1 MTITPKTTVHTLL
14 KEYPFL
20 LDFLAGY
27 NPEFVK
33 LTNPV
38 LRRTMARMATLERVS
53 AMGNVPLNQLMID
66 IAAAIEDQTGEN
78 PGIADNAAA
87 GGVDAERLGAL
98 KQLVLD
104 LHDGQPLD
112 ELTKR
117 FNELFEDVDA
127 SEIAVMEQQLIDEG
141 MPVAEVMRL
150 CDVHVRMFSSALDLH
165 GRVKTSPGHPV
176 NNFQSENDEIKRVTA
191 KLREVLAQLS
201 EAGTADGWAAHR
213 GELAAA
219 LEELRPVDVHYLRK
233 ENQLFPFLEK
243 HGIKGPSQV
252 MWGIHD
258 DIRAALKNAIQSV
271 EDDQAEDALQAS
283 EWVVQAVDD
292 MVTKEEQV
300 LFPMSMEHLDE
311 QEWIEVRSGESEIGY
326 AYLKGVAPWPVP
338 SMGQTPAFFSLES
351 LGKTLRSD
359 DSVLAATDTVGQN
372 LATGSALVE
381 LDTGAL
387 TPEQVNLMLGVLKLD
402 ISFVDENDEVR
413 FYSEGERIFPR
424 SPGVIGRKVQNCHP
438 PQSVHKVQEILDA
451 FRAGTKD
458 VADFWIEIQGRF
470 LHIRYFAMRDANGA
484 YRGTLETVQDVTGI
498 RALEGQ
504 RRLVD
509 W

>member
-1 MTITPKTTVHTLL
+1 
-14 KEYPFL
+14 
-20 LDFLAGY
+20 
-27 NPEFVK
+27 
-33 LTNPV
+33 
-38 LRRTMARMATLERVS
+38 
-53 AMGNVPLNQLMID
+53 
-66 IAAAIEDQTGEN
+66 
-78 PGIADNAAA
+78 
-87 GGVDAERLGAL
+87 
-98 KQLVLD
+98 
-104 LHDGQPLD
+104 
-112 ELTKR
+112 
-117 FNELFEDVDA
+117 
-127 SEIAVMEQQLIDEG
+127 
-141 MPVAEVMRL
+141 
-150 CDVHVRMFSSALDLH
+150 
-165 GRVKTSPGHPV
+165 
-176 NNFQSENDEIKRVTA
+176 
-191 KLREVLAQLS
+191 
-201 EAGTADGWAAHR
+201 
-213 GELAAA
+213 
-219 LEELRPVDVHYLRK
+219 
-233 ENQLFPFLEK
+233 
-243 HGIKGPSQV
+243 
-252 MWGIHD
+252 
-258 DIRAALKNAIQSV
+258 
-271 EDDQAEDALQAS
+271 
-283 EWVVQAVDD
+283 
-292 MVTKEEQV
+292 
-300 LFPMSMEHLDE
+300 MEHLDE

-359 DSVLAATDTVGQN
+359 DSVLAATDTVGQS

>member
-1 MTITPKTTVHTLL
+1 MTITPKTTVHTLV

-20 LDFLAGY
+20 LDFLAAY

-53 AMGNVPLNQLMID
+53 VMGDVPLNQLMMD
-66 IAAAIEDQTGEN
+66 LATAIEQQTGTN
-78 PGIADNAAA
+78 PGVADNAAG
-87 GGVDAERLGAL
+87 GGVDAERLDAL
-98 KQLVLD
+98 KQIVLD

-112 ELTKR
+112 EMTKR
-117 FNELFEDVDA
+117 FNEMFEDVDA
-127 SEIAVMEQQLIDEG
+127 SEIAVMEQQLIDDG
-141 MPVAEVMRL
+141 LPVAEVMRL
-150 CDVHVRMFSSALDLH
+150 CDVHVRVFSSALDLH
-165 GRVKTSPGHPV
+165 DRVKTPAGHPV
-176 NNFQSENDEIKRVTA
+176 NNFQAENDEIKKATA
-191 KLREVLAQLS
+191 VLRDVLEQMN
-201 EAGTADGWAAHR
+201 AH
-213 GELAAA
+213 GPSGLTLHKTQLAAA
-219 LEELRPVDVHYLRK
+219 LEGLAPIDVHYLRK

-258 DIRAALKNAIQSV
+258 EIRAALNTAVQSV
-271 EDDQAEDALQAS
+271 EDDRLEDALQAS

-300 LFPMSMEHLDE
+300 LFPMSMEHLNE
-311 QEWIEVRSGESEIGY
+311 REWIEIRSGEDEVGY
-326 AYLKGVAPWPVP
+326 AYLSNIAPWPAP
-338 SMGQTPAFFSLES
+338 SQTPAFFSLES
-351 LGKTLRSD
+351 LGKTLKEK
-359 DSVLAATDTVGQN
+359 DSESE
-372 LATGSALVE
+372 TGEPTLTAGPTLVP

-387 TPEQVNLMLGVLKLD
+387 TFEQVNLLLGTIKLD
-402 ISFVDENDEVR
+402 VSFVDENDEVR
-413 FYSEGERIFPR
+413 YYNEGERIFPR

-438 PQSVHKVQEILDA
+438 PTSVHKVQEILDA

-458 VADFWIEIQGRF
+458 VADFWIQMQGKF
-470 LHIRYFAMRDANGA
+470 LHIRYFAMRDADGA
-484 YRGTLETVQDVTGI
+484 YRGTLETVQDVTEI